1 MINYNFNLDLKTN
14 KNKSVVNKMDLSNA
28 TVTIDNNRLAFSK
41 DALKALGAT
50 AGDRITVNY
59 YTVDEQT
66 TFPVIG
72 KSEIF
77 SDADGG
83 NKLTKSNTISF
94 RGRQRETLSWYG
106 KEFSVEY
113 FKNYFKL
120 VPMDITD
127 NDDLSE
133 ENLDLLNI

>member
-1 MINYNFNLDLKTN
+1 MINYNFNLDLNLKRP
-14 KNKSVVNKMDLSNA
+14 KPVAKIDLTNA
-28 TVTIDNNRLAFSK
+28 TVSIDNNRLAFSK
-41 DALKALGAT
+41 DALTALGAS
-50 AGDRITVNY
+50 AGDRITINY
-59 YTVDEQT
+59 YTIDEQN

-72 KSEIF
+72 RSELF

-106 KEFSVEY
+106 KVFSMEY

-120 VPMDITD
+120 IPMNITE

-133 ENLDLLNI
+133 ENLDLSNI